1 MTTRQIEWVEEPF
14 VMLEKGK
21 QYPGDR
27 ATFPKIEA
35 DLYIDLGWA
44 KCVETGEI
52 GERKPG
58 AVAIK
63 VNEVSQKQG

>member
-14 VMLEKGK
+14 VRLESGDKF
-21 QYPGDR
+21 PGDR
-27 ATFPKIEA
+27 NTLPKAEA
-35 DLYIDLGWA
+35 DQYIDLGWA

-58 AVAIK
+58 AVALK
-63 VNEVSQKQG
+63 VDSVEQKLG